1 MIEQT
6 LQVVSVNGTTAYL
19 KAEKKPAC
27 EGCNGKCGSQVFSKL
42 FGTDK
47 KTFPIKLEQ
56 TVQVGQKIRLSLD
69 DSHIV
74 QNAFFVY
81 MMPLFGGFLALFFSA
96 LLLSLSEAWQIFS
109 VLIGGFVGY
118 KLAQWRVKYLK
129 HEVNLVKIY
138 PISLPLTQIDGDC
151 GK

>member
-6 LQVVSVNGTTAYL
+6 LQVVSVKGTTVQL
-19 KAEKKPAC
+19 KAEQKPAC

-42 FGTDK
+42 FGTHK
-47 KTFPIKLEQ
+47 KTFSINIEQ
-56 TVQVGQKIRLSLD
+56 SVQIGQKVRLSLD

-74 QNAFFVY
+74 RNAFFVY
-81 MMPLFGGFLALFFSA
+81 MLPLLGAFIAMFASA
-96 LLLSLSEAWQIFS
+96 LLLSLPELWQIFAAIFGGVSGFFIAKHS
-109 VLIGGFVGY
+109 V
-118 KLAQWRVKYLK
+118 KSLK
-129 HEVNLVKIY
+129 HDVHLVKVY